1 MNVLVTVDQNLRYQQ
16 NPHRLGISI
25 VVLVAET
32 NRIQD
37 LKPLVPQA
45 LALLENLAPGEI
57 VEVSAGQ

>member
-1 MNVLVTVDQNLRYQQ
+1 MTYSI
-16 NPHRLGISI
+16 PTESTGISI
-25 VVLVAET
+25 VVLIAET

-45 LALLENLAPGEI
+45 LALLENLAPGEV